1 MCTINLRLPIILN
14 FASSPQTLGWCE
26 ETLIGH
32 KLGRRVEFEPKSGFV
47 RKVDTAIVGEDFVE
61 E

>member
-1 MCTINLRLPIILN
+1 MCTINLRLLIILN
-14 FASSPQTLGWCE
+14 FAGSTQTLGWCE

-47 RKVDTAIVGEDFVE
+47 REVDTAIVGEDFVE